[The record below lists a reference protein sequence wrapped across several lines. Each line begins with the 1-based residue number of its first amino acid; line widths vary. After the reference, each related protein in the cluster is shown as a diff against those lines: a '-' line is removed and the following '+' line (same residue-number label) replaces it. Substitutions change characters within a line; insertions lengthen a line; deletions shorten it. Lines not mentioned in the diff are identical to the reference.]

1 MVVLYY
7 TKVSFTDLALEIVNA
22 LKKEVQLHL
31 VIELSPES
39 KSGTIVSTLDLDDKP
54 VLCKPEEILTKECFS
69 QLKKYFDGCA
79 SVMFYVQ
86 KNKKTFTPDNY
97 LYGRKLAKYIDGLKP
112 DLLHFDTVSQRS
124 LGLIPYIYF
133 NYRKKL
139 VIAVHDP
146 VPHSKEGSWKLKI
159 TDKLFHPIAGA
170 FLLYSEYSKKIFK
183 SVVNNDRKVP
193 VEVLRMK
200 PYMSYRDHLK
210 ADYSETGNYILFFG
224 RISFYKG
231 IDTLF
236 KSIPKVLKYYPD
248 LQFKIAGSNY
258 PGYSVDQNL
267 LEPIK
272 ENVIFENRYIP
283 HEELVN
289 MIQKSSFVVC
299 PYKEATQSGV
309 LMTAFACSRTVIA
322 SNVGAFSEYI
332 TDGVNG
338 KLCEEGDA
346 EALADAM
353 LFLLKDNTYK
363 TFNNTVNSET
373 IRNDWSGNVSIL
385 LKTYHAIL
393 KGDEK

>member
-22 LKKEVQLHL
+22 LKKEVQVHL

-54 VLCKPEEILTKECFS
+54 VLCKPEEILTTACFN
-69 QLKKYFDGCA
+69 QLKKYFEGCA
-79 SVMFYVQ
+79 SVVFYVQ
-86 KNKKTFTPDNY
+86 KNKRTFTPDNY
-97 LYGRKLAKYIDGLKP
+97 FCGRKLAKYIDGIKP

-124 LGLIPYIYF
+124 LGIVPYIYSR
-133 NYRKKL
+133 YRKKI

-146 VPHSKEGSWKLKI
+146 VPHSQEGSWKLKI
-159 TDKLFHPIAGA
+159 TDKLFHPVAGA
-170 FLLYSEYSKKIFK
+170 FLLYSEYSKRIFT
-183 SVVNNDRKVP
+183 SVNQLSGKLP

-210 ADYSETGNYILFFG
+210 EEYSETGNYILFFG
-224 RISFYKG
+224 RISYYKG
-231 IDTLF
+231 IDTLL
-236 KSIPKVLKYYPD
+236 KAIPKIISYYPT
-248 LQFKIAGSNY
+248 LRFRIAGSNY
-258 PGYSVDQNL
+258 PGYSIDQNL

-272 ENVIFENRYIP
+272 ENVDFENRFIP

-289 MIQKSSFVVC
+289 MIQLSSFVIC

-309 LMTAFACSRTVIA
+309 LMTAFACSRTVVA

-338 KLCEEGDA
+338 KLFEEGNVKELEDA
-346 EALADAM
+346 I
-353 LFLLKDNTYK
+353 LFLLKDNKYK
-363 TFNNTVNSET
+363 SFNNTVNNET
-373 IRNDWSGNVSIL
+373 IRNDWSDNMNIL
-385 LKTYHAIL
+385 MKTYHSIL
-393 KGDEK
+393 SGNE